1 MLMKMIR
8 LDYMNVRRELPA
20 SVVMMAG
27 AVIVSLGG
35 DAKGTA
41 VLAQGILVLL
51 AAILILMGLNRLVGS
66 AMFGTEG
73 AFRLL
78 LPVDARGE
86 DSFES
91 PHRRTVAGFAA
102 QCGPAADSGRLC
114 RLRWFSRCENAF
126 YGTDGPVSPLHRF
139 FASDSGN
146 LHGFG
151 AASAGFDRQRFCM
164 GIMISAD
171 RDQPMVLKRFK
182 GLGIWIITL
191 FGRSHLWGLFAGL
204 GPFAGEI
211 GAAAF
216 GRTVCCLRAC
226 LYGLSRT
233 FYTGMRPHDG
243 SKDQFVLGGSGMEKK
258 GGTWTGLLAAALIL
272 IGVSRFLQA
281 FTRRQNGRNRFARRF
296 SA

>member
-35 DAKGTA
+35 DAKRNCGVGTGHPSSA
-41 VLAQGILVLL
+41 CRDFDLDGSEPAGRERYVWNGRCLPPS
-51 AAILILMGLNRLVGS
+51 AAGGCQ
-66 AMFGTEG
+66 
-73 AFRLL
+73 
-78 LPVDARGE
+78 GE

-151 AASAGFDRQRFCM
+151 AASAGFDRQQLLY
-164 GIMISAD
+164 GYHDPAD
-171 RDQPMVLKRFK
+171 RDQLHGAQAVQ
-182 GLGIWIITL
+182 GIGDLDHHPFW
-191 FGRSHLWGLFAGL
+191 RSHLWGLFAGL
-204 GPFAGEI
+204 GLLLEKLVLLHLGGLWLLFAG
-211 GAAAF
+211 
-216 GRTVCCLRAC
+216 L
-226 LYGLSRT
+226 
-233 FYTGMRPHDG
+233 
-243 SKDQFVLGGSGMEKK
+243 
-258 GGTWTGLLAAALIL
+258 GLLWAFAYIL
-272 IGVSRFLQA
+272 YWGC
-281 FTRRQNGRNRFARRF
+281 ARMMDRKINL
-296 SA
+296 S